1 MKTKYF
7 LLAAAAVVF
16 AACSNNESDNQVQ
29 NFDNVIRL
37 SSSLGTT
44 TRAASDLLE
53 TNFAAGTKVKV
64 QVTDKATSG
73 AISYDAVDYT
83 VGVSGAL
90 DPGTGNEQ
98 YYPASGSSV
107 DIYAYYPSDAT
118 ADFSVGTDQS
128 GDNAYKTSDLMYA
141 SITGI
146 TKTSTDGQRIL
157 TFNHLLSKIVVTLAK
172 GTGMTD
178 DEINAATVTLK
189 DVIYKGTFTA
199 SNGAFTA
206 AANVAANKGDIVIAS
221 NAGTTDRAAIVVP
234 QSVAGKTLEIAI
246 GGNTKEYSIPAETTF
261 SAGKVYSYTV
271 TLAKTGITVTSSI
284 GAWTDGGNND
294 SQSVAD
300 KTLTY

>member
-16 AACSNNESDNQVQ
+16 AACSNNESDNLVQ
-29 NFDNVIRL
+29 HFDNVIRL

-44 TRAASDLLE
+44 RAANNLLE

-83 VGVSGAL
+83 VGVSGVL

-146 TKTSTDGQRIL
+146 TKTSTDEQRKL

-189 DVIYKGTFTA
+189 DVINKGTFTA
-199 SNGAFTA
+199 SNGTFTA
-206 AANVAANKGDIVIAS
+206 AANEAANKGNIVIAS
-221 NAGTTDRAAIVVP
+221 NAGTTARAAIVVP

-284 GAWTDGGNND
+284 GAWTNGGNNN
-294 SQSVAD
+294 SQSAAD

>member
-7 LLAAAAVVF
+7 LLAAAAVAF

-44 TRAASDLLE
+44 TRATNNLLE
-53 TNFAAGTKVKV
+53 TNFDAGTKVKV

-73 AISYDAVDYT
+73 AISYAPVDYT
-83 VGVSGAL
+83 VGTSGSLSVTPA
-90 DPGTGNEQ
+90 Q

-118 ADFSVGTDQS
+118 ADFSVETDQS
-128 GDNAYKTSDLMYA
+128 SDNAYKTSDLMYA

-146 TKTSTDGQRIL
+146 TKTSTDEQRKL

-199 SNGAFTA
+199 SNGTFTA
-206 AANVAANKGDIVIAS
+206 AANEAANKVDIVIAS
-221 NAGTTDRAAIVVP
+221 NAGTTARAAIVVP
-234 QSVAGKTLEIAI
+234 QSVASKTLEIAI
-246 GGNTKEYSIPAETTF
+246 GGNKKEYSIPAGTTF

-284 GAWTDGGNND
+284 GAWTDGGNN
-294 SQSVAD
+294 STQSAED

>member
-16 AACSNNESDNQVQ
+16 AACSNNESDNLVQ
-29 NFDNVIRL
+29 HFDNVIRL

-44 TRAASDLLE
+44 RAANDLLE

-83 VGVSGAL
+83 VGTSGAL
-90 DPGTGNEQ
+90 SVEPAQ

-146 TKTSTDGQRIL
+146 TKTSTDEQRKL

-221 NAGTTDRAAIVVP
+221 NAGTTAHAAIVVP
-234 QSVAGKTLEIAI
+234 QSVAGKKLEIAI

-261 SAGKVYSYTV
+261 SVGNVYSYTV

-284 GAWTDGGNND
+284 GAWTDGGNNN
-294 SQSVAD
+294 SQSAAD